1 MMVYYFDS
9 SAAVKRYASEK
20 GSLWVKDIVEP
31 VAENVIYLG
40 QIGVVEIAAALS
52 KKVRTK
58 ELTPEDYEAA
68 LQLFLAD
75 VQNQEYVIA
84 SVNDQIIQLAVDLTK
99 RHPLRG
105 YDAVH
110 LATAVSL
117 NKTLLEAA
125 LPTLVFVTGDR
136 ILHEAAQTERL
147 AVENPDEH

>member
-1 MMVYYFDS
+1 MVYYFDS
-9 SAAVKRYASEK
+9 STAVKRYAPEK
-20 GSLWVKDIVEP
+20 GSGWVKTIVEP
-31 VAENVIYLG
+31 ATENVIYLG

-58 ELTPEDYEAA
+58 ELTQENYEAA

-75 VQNQEYVIA
+75 VQNEEYLTA
-84 SVNDQIIQLAVDLTK
+84 SLSDAVVQLAVDLTK

-117 NKTLLEAA
+117 NVALLAA
-125 LPTLVFVTGDR
+125 EFPHLAFVTGDR
-136 ILHEAAQTERL
+136 ILREAAQSEGL
-147 AVENPDEH
+147 IVENPDEH

>member
-1 MMVYYFDS
+1 MVYYFDS
-9 SAAVKRYASEK
+9 SAAVKRYAPEK
-20 GSLWVKDIVEP
+20 GSDWVKTIVEP
-31 VAENVIYLG
+31 AAENVIYLG

-58 ELTPEDYEAA
+58 ELTQENYEAA

-75 VQNQEYVIA
+75 VQNEEYLTA
-84 SVNDQIIQLAVDLTK
+84 SLSDAVVQLAVDLTK

-117 NKTLLEAA
+117 NAA
-125 LPTLVFVTGDR
+125 LLAAEFPHLVFVTGDR
-136 ILHEAAQTERL
+136 ILREAAQSEGL
-147 AVENPDEH
+147 IVENPDEH

>member
-1 MMVYYFDS
+1 MVYYFDS
-9 SAAVKRYASEK
+9 STAVKRYAPEK
-20 GSLWVKDIVEP
+20 GSGWVKTIVEP
-31 VAENVIYLG
+31 AAENVIYLG

-58 ELTPEDYEAA
+58 ELTQENYEAA

-75 VQNQEYVIA
+75 VQNEEYLTA
-84 SVNDQIIQLAVDLTK
+84 SLSDAVVQLAVDLTK

-117 NKTLLEAA
+117 NAA
-125 LPTLVFVTGDR
+125 LLAAEFPHLAFVTGDR
-136 ILHEAAQTERL
+136 ILREAAQSEGL
-147 AVENPDEH
+147 IVENPDEH

>member
-1 MMVYYFDS
+1 MVYYFDS
-9 SAAVKRYASEK
+9 SAAVKRYAPEK
-20 GSLWVKDIVEP
+20 GSGWVKTIVEP
-31 VAENVIYLG
+31 ATENVIYLG

-58 ELTPEDYEAA
+58 ELTQENYEAA

-75 VQNQEYVIA
+75 VQNEEYLTA
-84 SVNDQIIQLAVDLTK
+84 SLSDAVVQLAVDLTK

-117 NKTLLEAA
+117 NAA
-125 LPTLVFVTGDR
+125 LLAAEFPHLVFVTDDR
-136 ILHEAAQTERL
+136 ILREAAQSEGL
-147 AVENPDEH
+147 IVENPDEH

>member
-1 MMVYYFDS
+1 MVYYFDS
-9 SAAVKRYASEK
+9 STAVKRYAPEK
-20 GSLWVKDIVEP
+20 GSGWVKTIVEP
-31 VAENVIYLG
+31 AAENVIYLG

-58 ELTPEDYEAA
+58 ELTQENYEAA

-75 VQNQEYVIA
+75 VQNEEYLTA
-84 SVNDQIIQLAVDLTK
+84 SLSDAVVQLAVDLTK

-117 NKTLLEAA
+117 NAA
-125 LPTLVFVTGDR
+125 LLAAEFPHLAFVTGDR
-136 ILHEAAQTERL
+136 ILREAAQSEGL
-147 AVENPDEH
+147 VVENPDEH